1 MSAPEGHPGAPMGL
15 ADMEDGRLYRTRVMH
30 RRLFPVDYRFI
41 YRVFSL
47 VVDVDRLDAL
57 DRRLRL
63 LSVNRFNLLSLDDRD
78 HGARDGTPLRPWAE
92 TQLAQA
98 GVDLDGGRIFLLAF
112 PRVLGYVFNPL
123 SLFYCLHR
131 DGSLRAIIC
140 EVSNTLG
147 DCHHYVLHNQD
158 QPMDWPV
165 RASQDKLFYVS
176 PFIEMDAR
184 YQFRLS
190 EPGQGLSVLIHE
202 YQQSKLMLA
211 ASQTG
216 HVRPLTDHELLKAVA
231 TMPLMTFKVIFGIH
245 WQALKIWWKGGKY
258 YSKPSSSSEEMN

>member
-1 MSAPEGHPGAPMGL
+1 MNASDEDSGTPSGL
-15 ADMEDGRLYRTRVMH
+15 MDIVDGRLYRTRVMH

-47 VVDVDRLDAL
+47 VVDVDQMDAL
-57 DRRLRL
+57 DRRLRIF
-63 LSVNRFNLLSLDDRD
+63 SVNRFNLLSLDDRD
-78 HGARDGTPLRPWAE
+78 HGARDGTPLRPWADAE
-92 TQLAQA
+92 LARK
-98 GVDLDGGRIFLLAF
+98 GVDLEGGRIFLLAF

-123 SLFYCLHR
+123 SLWYCLHR
-131 DGSLRAIIC
+131 DGSPRAIIC

-147 DCHHYVLHNQD
+147 DCHHYVLHND
-158 QPMDWPV
+158 GQPLAWPV
-165 RASQDKLFYVS
+165 RANQDKLFYVS

-202 YQQSKLMLA
+202 YQQSQLMLA

-216 HVRPLTDHELLKAVA
+216 QARPLTDRELLKAVA
-231 TMPLMTFKVIFGIH
+231 AMPLMTFKVILGIH
-245 WQALKIWWKGGKY
+245 WQALKIWWRGGRY